1 MLTKLTIRNFKRFT
15 TAEIELGN
23 PVVFVGPNNSGK
35 TTALQAIALWDVGLR
50 RSKKNGDEGATINRN
65 DLFAVPTPNAN
76 LLWNDLHVKDVHIE
90 IAVEGVTAD
99 RPWTCGLRFEYA
111 NEESLYCRP
120 LRNTPT
126 PPEAFGRPG
135 VSASYRS
142 STGRAGRA
150 PPAEQSPAGT
160 RCSVRRRPGRA
171 LLRG

>member
-111 NEESLYCRP
+111 NEESLILP
-120 LRNTPT
+120 AAAEHTNAAGSVWPT
-126 PPEAFGRPG
+126 GSFCF
-135 VSASYRS
+135 VSIFNGSRRASTS
-142 STGRAGRA
+142 G
-150 PPAEQSPAGT
+150 GT
-160 RCSVRRRPGRA
+160 ISGGNS
-171 LLRG
+171 LLCP